1 MNMFQTWTA
10 SSMELPSDPK
20 DFSALAGRWNEVL
33 DVQLSN
39 PYKITKGSLRY
50 ELLRPDQRPS
60 VAEPKDSH

>member
-1 MNMFQTWTA
+1 
-10 SSMELPSDPK
+10 MELPSDPK

-50 ELLRPDQRPS
+50 ELFRPDQRPS